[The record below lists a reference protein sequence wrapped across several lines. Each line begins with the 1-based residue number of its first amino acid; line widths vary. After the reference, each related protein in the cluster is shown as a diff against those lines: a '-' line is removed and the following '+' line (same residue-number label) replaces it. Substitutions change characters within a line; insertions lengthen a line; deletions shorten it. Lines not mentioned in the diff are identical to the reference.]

1 MASSAGVIDTAKFSV
16 SVLNDIL
23 SQLGNASR
31 KIAISI
37 DNQTGRV
44 WNKGSVYFESGT
56 SDSNL
61 PSEVEDKQ
69 TLLLGCRKSSGFFI
83 LRGTDGVVTFF
94 TPDKHTIAIM
104 WSVPFNYSMFINW
117 WNVAV
122 FPSERK
128 ASKELFDE
136 MYNLKGQPFIGDNE
150 WKQRSLELG
159 YRMRGAMAGSMH
171 ATMEIHIEKEDVDD
185 TTGMKGV

>member
-1 MASSAGVIDTAKFSV
+1 M
-16 SVLNDIL
+16 
-23 SQLGNASR
+23 
-31 KIAISI
+31 
-37 DNQTGRV
+37 
-44 WNKGSVYFESGT
+44 YFESGT

-83 LRGTDGVVTFF
+83 LRGTDGVITFF
-94 TPDKHTIAIM
+94 TPEKHTIAVM
-104 WSVPFNYSMFINW
+104 WSVSFNYSIFINR

-128 ASKELFDE
+128 ASKDLFDE
-136 MYNLKGQPFIGDNE
+136 MYDLKGQPFIGDNE

-159 YRMRGAMAGSMH
+159 YKMRGAMAGSMH
-171 ATMEIHIEKEDVDD
+171 ATMDIHVEKQDVDD